1 MVVIQA
7 VEVKLAQG
15 EQDEVRTELGR
26 HTPWSLEENEL
37 QTDKHCRPYLT
48 QGRQCHAHP
57 GEVMPPPRV
66 FISFARAQEL
76 NASGAQEPHDDDTIF
91 LRQPERFRKVHP
103 RSG

>member
-1 MVVIQA
+1 MNMVVIQA

-15 EQDEVRTELGR
+15 EQDEVRTELGT
-26 HTPWSLEENEL
+26 HTPWPLEEHEL

-66 FISFARAQEL
+66 VVRKGA
-76 NASGAQEPHDDDTIF
+76 GAQERQDDDTIF
-91 LRQPERFRKVHP
+91 VRQPERFRKVHP